1 MRPTIS
7 EQLAG
12 ASRLLEQF
20 IAPEIA
26 DAHASALLANVI
38 DDLRM
43 LETSWADVLPFLHWD
58 NAATGALLSTARAT
72 ARPPLRATIDS
83 LLTGTEEPVL
93 LDFAAAHERNMQLRQ
108 AVVEFLAEE
117 DDTASA
123 TGLRAASTAHLTE
136 RAGRY
141 PMRMSLSLPTARPTE
156 V

>member
-20 IAPEIA
+20 IAPEVT

-38 DDLRM
+38 EDLRM

-58 NAATGALLSTARAT
+58 NTATSELLAAAREH
-72 ARPPLRATIDS
+72 ARPPLRARIDT
-83 LLTGTEEPVL
+83 LLAEGDEQPRI
-93 LDFAAAHERNMQLRQ
+93 DFVAAESRNNQLRQ
-108 AVVEFLAEE
+108 AVVEFLAEHE
-117 DDTASA
+117 ATASD
-123 TGLRAASTAHLTE
+123 TQGRMMAHLTE
-136 RAGRY
+136 RAARY
-141 PMRMSLSLPTARPTE
+141 PMRMSLSLPAARTAE